1 MNAFIHILQKSIK
14 TQKVLYPHQELR
26 RVDHKDTNELLFKP
40 MNNSIRWVDLY
51 SYQSMTDE
59 QMNKHTLC
67 ADSNVQQFNIWN
79 SYYKNEINKDNDHTV
94 YWAYHYMN
102 SLFYN
107 IDAREILECEL
118 QDQTSSISSIKNKY
132 KKIKNILDN
141 IFIDNK
147 TKKAFLNNISKTQ
160 RAYRGFS
167 KLAQV
172 YKYKKSEIQIT
183 TNMMFDEIEPNHRNT
198 IKIYHEGSRY
208 LFTKYDLLRIINNS
222 LMNSPYYFAEPLII
236 RNPYNNVPFSKS
248 ILYTIYFRLIDNPLK
263 FPVLFHNF
271 VWLDFDLHLFR
282 AENECLIRE
291 QYFREYI
298 YNTTQETMNY
308 EIRSMLYTYYPGK
321 INIVEDFPI
330 IDLIRIFRPYYYL
343 YLVSHYHIGGLEK
356 RKMASEYLTHRLY
369 ELYIYNP
376 LFGREVYMKKT
387 DTEQKKRFNTDAPVF
402 TMNQAYAY
410 HLHKNCCYDD
420 DDDDDDEYDDNS
432 VS

>member
-1 MNAFIHILQKSIK
+1 MNAFIHILQKEIR
-14 TQKVLYPHQELR
+14 TQKVINPYQELKT
-26 RVDHKDTNELLFKP
+26 VHLKDTNELLFNIVP
-40 MNNSIRWVDLY
+40 TINP
-51 SYQSMTDE
+51 
-59 QMNKHTLC
+59 
-67 ADSNVQQFNIWN
+67 NIWN
-79 SYYKNEINKDNDHTV
+79 NYYKNEINKDKDHTI
-94 YWAYHYMN
+94 YWVYHYMN

-107 IDAREILECEL
+107 IDAREILECVLHDERP
-118 QDQTSSISSIKNKY
+118 SIKNKY
-132 KKIKNILDN
+132 KKIKNVLDN

-147 TKKAFLNNISKTQ
+147 TKKAFLNNISNTQ

-172 YKYKKSEIQIT
+172 YKYKKSELQIT

-198 IKIYHEGSRY
+198 IKIYHEGSLY
-208 LFTKYDLLRIINNS
+208 LFTKYDLFRIINNS
-222 LMNSPYYFAEPLII
+222 LINSPYYFAEPLII

-298 YNTTQETMNY
+298 YNTTQETMNC
-308 EIRSMLYTYYPGK
+308 EIRSMLSRYYAGN
-321 INIVEDFPI
+321 INIVDDFPV

-343 YLVSHYHIGGLEK
+343 YLVSQYHIGGLEK
-356 RKMASEYLTHRLY
+356 RKMATEYLKHRLY

-376 LFGREVYMKKT
+376 LFGRVIYMKKT
-387 DTEQKKRFNTDAPVF
+387 DKEQKKRFNTDAPVF

-410 HLHKNCCYDD
+410 HLHKNYSDDESDD
-420 DDDDDDEYDDNS
+420 DYDDNS